1 MNRRK
6 ARETAFTLLFQV
18 DINEGFPV
26 GDEVLNEYTTRVI
39 DGVLENKTKLD
50 DIISDNVENWS
61 YDRVGLVEKTILR
74 IAAYELM
81 FLDDI
86 PDSVSINE
94 AVELSHTYG
103 DEKTSK
109 FVNGI
114 LSKIMKQKE
123 E

>member
-6 ARETAFTLLFQV
+6 ARETAFTLLFQI
-18 DINEGFPV
+18 DINEELPV
-26 GDEVLNEYTTRVI
+26 SDEVLNSFTAHVI
-39 DGVLENKTKLD
+39 DGVLEKKTILD
-50 DIISDNVENWS
+50 EIISSNLTSWT

-74 IAAYELM
+74 IATYELK

-86 PDSVSINE
+86 PTSVSINE

-109 FVNGI
+109 FVNGV
-114 LSKIMKQKE
+114 LSKIIEPE
-123 E
+123 EE